1 MASLVGR
8 IIITHDTNKT
18 YANFFL
24 SVGRGPD
31 FATELSDARPQLLSI
46 ATGSLILILYAI
58 NLRHADII
66 CTMHYALVMHFACSN
81 EYLAQN
87 TEP

>member
-1 MASLVGR
+1 MWLV
-8 IIITHDTNKT
+8 
-18 YANFFL
+18 YA
-24 SVGRGPD
+24 V
-31 FATELSDARPQLLSI
+31 
-46 ATGSLILILYAI
+46 

-87 TEP
+87 TEPYHLQPITLT